1 MQGASV
7 SVTNDKLDIT
17 DGDTEVA
24 LLSFMLLE
32 EPEFGEVWANGFKLN
47 PGEEFFQPDITA
59 GDVEYRHDDG
69 DSRTGLF
76 VEMSEKCQN
85 FQIFEI
91 FMFQELKYVRNR
103 PMRINVRTFPRK
115 FTKMSEKNSKF

>member
-32 EPEFGEVWANGFKLN
+32 EPEHGEVWANGFKLN

-69 DSRTGLF
+69 DSRTDIIKLEASDN
-76 VEMSEKCQN
+76 VHHIPVNVQ
-85 FQIFEI
+85 
-91 FMFQELKYVRNR
+91 V
-103 PMRINVRTFPRK
+103 IN
-115 FTKMSEKNSKF
+115 S

>member
-32 EPEFGEVWANGFKLN
+32 KPEHGEIWANGFKLN

-69 DSRTGLF
+69 DSRTDIIKLEASDNVCSGIT
-76 VEMSEKCQN
+76 VIMS
-85 FQIFEI
+85 IFNI
-91 FMFQELKYVRNR
+91 TSSYVRLK
-103 PMRINVRTFPRK
+103 K
-115 FTKMSEKNSKF
+115 FFTRV